1 MPSLLEQVAR
11 ARDKRRT
18 ADIEFRA
25 AIIAAH
31 ARHSWPQ
38 IAQVAG
44 LTLSGLKW
52 HTNDKRNPAV
62 NGGRDA

>member
-18 ADIEFRA
+18 ADTEFRQ

-31 ARHSWPQ
+31 QKHSWPQ
-38 IAQVAG
+38 IASVAG

-52 HTNDKRNPAV
+52 HTNDKRNPIN
-62 NGGRDA
+62 NGSRDA